1 MKSQNRNLLIVGLII
16 ALVIGILSPFISSS
30 NPDGL
35 QKSTEELNPNIKDP
49 GYYNAPLADYKFPGL
64 GNSPLAGI
72 IALVIGAL
80 VVFALAYVISMVIKK
95 NKSPETAENQGEK

>member
-16 ALVIGILSPFISSS
+16 ALVIGIMSPFISSS

-49 GYYNAPLADYKFPGL
+49 GYYNAPLAGYKFPGL
-64 GNSPLAGI
+64 GDNPLAGI
-72 IALVIGAL
+72 IALIIGAL
-80 VVFALAYVISMVIKK
+80 VVFALAYVISIIIKK
-95 NKSPETAENQGEK
+95 NKSHETSENMDEN